1 MARRSQIA
9 VVATAEDEVTGA
21 LKAASRAMSDA
32 AKSVTKSD
40 KELAASSDV
49 VARAMKARLPVS
61 KQVEF
66 AMARERAAGDATA
79 RRLVDLRERHLR
91 LSAEM
96 VRFVRRGEEVPAVLL
111 AEARAAEEATR
122 AIEGQRKAAASAA
135 AQSKRTAR
143 PSGDGGP
150 GPVGLAAGLRG
161 AAGAATAVV
170 GAATA
175 VVGAA
180 AAAGAGLFALASQ
193 ASATGDAI
201 FVLGDK
207 LGVGAESLSRLSF
220 AAKQNGATQQDLA
233 VALQALSNRAIRAP
247 QEFEKIGVSVRDA
260 GGQIKAVDVL
270 FRDVAEAIS
279 RLPPGAQRVAAAQAL
294 MEESGR
300 KLVPVLQLGA
310 RGLDTLGVQADR
322 LGVTLSQDSVVA
334 ANAFGNELQAVRDA
348 MTATAYHVGSIF
360 VPAFT
365 TAFKVVQGEAGSLN
379 SALSD
384 SFVDTRQAVTGAA
397 ADIAAVAAR
406 IAAVAER
413 IAWAFSV
420 WIDVAQTIARV
431 NVRALETFQRFTR
444 GLDVLTPGLYKAAR
458 TASFFASALGDS
470 EPEADGAA
478 ASLQRLSVALRAS
491 ADAQA
496 KARSEWWSEGEIAR
510 NAADW
515 SLLAIGVQTYTPAID
530 KASKKTKASAAA
542 TKAAAQTTG
551 ELADAHVKAME
562 AATDLSDF
570 EAADA
575 ARRAADAKAM
585 ADAERAETAARAE
598 ADRQAEA
605 ARTEAIRAAAAERVR
620 IAEEAARREQAVA
633 QRLEGSL
640 LGAYESAKQGPK
652 AFADYA
658 LRELERIAV
667 SSVLRLVARALASAF
682 TGGVGGAL
690 LGVLGFADGGVVP
703 QRFASGGRVT
713 GGTPG
718 KDSVPALLMPGELVV
733 PRDVAS
739 TLPQSFVDAL
749 LGRRSM
755 PRMAAGGAV
764 GSPAVAAPT
773 AAPVYVSLNVAT
785 PAPPSG
791 AAVERM
797 VRDSLP
803 RALASLNSAGFRL
816 PGTQRIR
823 R

>member
-21 LKAASRAMSDA
+21 LKAASRAMADA

-79 RRLVDLRERHLR
+79 LQLVDLRERHLR

-122 AIEGQRKAAASAA
+122 AIEGQRKAAAAAA
-135 AQSKRTAR
+135 AQAEREAR
-143 PSGDGGP
+143 ASGDGGP
-150 GPVGLAAGLRG
+150 GPAARAPVGLAAGLRV

-170 GAATA
+170 GT
-175 VVGAA
+175 A

-247 QEFEKIGVSVRDA
+247 QEFERIGVSVRDA

-322 LGVTLSQDSVVA
+322 LGVTLSQDSVIA

-365 TAFKVVQGEAGSLN
+365 AGFKAVQGEAGSLN

-384 SFVDTRQAVTGAA
+384 SFVDARQAVTRAA

-406 IAAVAER
+406 IASALA
-413 IAWAFSV
+413 SV
-420 WIDVAQTIARV
+420 IDATQFLARGFDIGLSAAQRFARGVDVALSA
-431 NVRALETFQRFTR
+431 ATF
-444 GLDVLTPGLYKAAR
+444 GLYDAAR
-458 TASFFASALGDS
+458 TASVFASALGEA

-478 ASLQRLSVALRAS
+478 ASLQRLSAALRAS

-515 SLLAIGVQTYTPAID
+515 SLLASGVQAYTPAID
-530 KASKKTKASAAA
+530 SASKKTAASAAA
-542 TKAAAQTTG
+542 TKAAAKTTG

-575 ARRAADAKAM
+575 SRRAADAKAM
-585 ADAERAETAARAE
+585 ADADRADAAAQAE

-605 ARTEAIRAAAAERVR
+605 ARTEAIRTAAAERVR

-690 LGVLGFADGGVVP
+690 LGVLGFADGGIVP

-764 GSPAVAAPT
+764 GSAAVAAPA